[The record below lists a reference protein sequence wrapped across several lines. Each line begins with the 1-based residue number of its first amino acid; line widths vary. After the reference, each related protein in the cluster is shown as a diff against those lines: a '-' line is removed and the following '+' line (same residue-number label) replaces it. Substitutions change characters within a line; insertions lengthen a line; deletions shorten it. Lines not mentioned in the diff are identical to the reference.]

1 MNFTNTNQNQNRTGD
16 KKMTFTNTDCVSY
29 DIYWDYDYDQLD
41 EEVDDELRWD
51 MMTQVE
57 SQVERQV
64 YVHHNPIKNKITQ
77 EINK

>member
-1 MNFTNTNQNQNRTGD
+1 M
-16 KKMTFTNTDCVSY
+16 KFTNTDCVGY
-29 DIYWDYDYDQLD
+29 DIYWDYDTPIYDQLH